1 MQAACR
7 VEKDDI
13 VAVLLRMLYGCLGYI
28 HGVCLPHL
36 EHRNVKLRAD
46 RLQLLYCGGTVNVAG
61 GEQRALAL
69 LLHVAR
75 ELCAVCGFAC
85 ALQADEHHD
94 ARQLRRDVE
103 LLVLSAHQLAQLL
116 VDNLDNHLRR
126 GKRFEHVRARGLL
139 RDVLYKVLD
148 DLVADVRLQQ
158 RHAHLAHRVLHI
170 GGGQAAFA
178 AQLFESRI
186 QFFG

>member
-7 VEKDDI
+7 VEKDDV
-13 VAVLLRMLYGCLGYI
+13 VAVLLCVLYGGLGYI

-46 RLQLLYCGGTVNVAG
+46 RLQLLYRGWAVYIAS

-69 LLHVAR
+69 LLHVAC
-75 ELCAVCGFAC
+75 ELCAVRGLAR

-94 ARQLRRDVE
+94 ARQLRGDVE

-116 VDNLDNHLRR
+116 VDDLDDHLRR
-126 GKRFEHVRARGLL
+126 GERFEHVRARGLL